1 LHEHPHLT
9 DPAVDGIPNERWG
22 EVGIAFVVADG
33 VTDEELIEW
42 CRGRL
47 ARFKVPES
55 VRFVDEI
62 PRNGLGK
69 IQKQELVT
77 EVAR

>member
-1 LHEHPHLT
+1 
-9 DPAVDGIPNERWG
+9 
-22 EVGIAFVVADG
+22 